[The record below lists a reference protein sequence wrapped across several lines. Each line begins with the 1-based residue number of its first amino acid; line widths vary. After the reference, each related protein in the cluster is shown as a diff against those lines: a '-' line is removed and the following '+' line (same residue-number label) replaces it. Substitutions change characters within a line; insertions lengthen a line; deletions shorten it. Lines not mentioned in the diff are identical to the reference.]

1 MAGVPKSP
9 LTPAL
14 ERARSLI
21 ASGGLE
27 PAQVL
32 LERAVELGRENL
44 GEDHPDVLTAQR
56 ELAGVFLLS
65 DDPMAARRMLEDAHA
80 AGQWKLGDDDPV
92 MLHISHDLGVVAEEL
107 GNKHE
112 ARKAFGRVTAHGPA
126 VLGEGHQFIARA
138 RAYLGEDLS
147 TAAVRPEA
155 PPAEP
160 VPPAPQPPA
169 DRVPPAPQPPADRV
183 PPVEPVRPAPQPPVR
198 PAPEPPVRPGP
209 PPADRVLPVPRP
221 PVEPIQ
227 AVPPVASG
235 HAGHGLQY
243 PVVDGAEGHGAAG
256 RPDPRAAIEHPTD
269 LLPVARPWD
278 GAPQPSQP
286 GPPVVYQQYGHGVA
300 QAGHPAPPVYPPAP
314 GWPGGTPVAAVQTHP
329 WSGENSGQAHPYQ
342 SRGRGLAVA
351 LTVAATLV
359 ALTAVGALVVV
370 LLDREQPPVV
380 AQPTASAGPVLAG
393 DPPSAVRLDDRGA
406 VVELTWRDPTKGK
419 VPFVVSMARE
429 GQQLKPV
436 SNVGPGETEA
446 LVEGLNA
453 KLEYC
458 FAVVA
463 VYATDRFASSG
474 QVCTERS

>member
-1 MAGVPKSP
+1 MAGVSKSP
-9 LTPAL
+9 LAPAL
-14 ERARSLI
+14 ERARGLI
-21 ASGGLE
+21 ASGDLG

-44 GEDHPDVLTAQR
+44 GEDDPDVLTAQR

-65 DDPMAARRMLEDAHA
+65 DDPMAARRMLEDAYA
-80 AGQWKLGDDDPV
+80 AGQWKLGDADPV

-112 ARKAFGRVTAHGPA
+112 ARKAFGRVTAHGPSA
-126 VLGEGHQFIARA
+126 LGESHQFIARA
-138 RAYLGEDLS
+138 QAYLGEDPS
-147 TAAVRPEA
+147 TATVRPEP

-160 VPPAPQPPA
+160 IRPAPPPVA
-169 DRVPPAPQPPADRV
+169 PVKPVP
-183 PPVEPVRPAPQPPVR
+183 PPVEPVRPAPAPVAPVRPVQPAAEPVR
-198 PAPEPPVRPGP
+198 PAPAPVAPVQPAP
-209 PPADRVLPVPRP
+209 PPVLPVQRDGQRP
-221 PVEPIQ
+221 LAGSVEAHA
-227 AVPPVASG
+227 AVA
-235 HAGHGLQY
+235 H
-243 PVVDGAEGHGAAG
+243 
-256 RPDPRAAIEHPTD
+256 PDPRAAIERPTD
-269 LLPVARPWD
+269 LLPVTRPWD
-278 GAPQPSQP
+278 GAPHPQ
-286 GPPVVYQQYGHGVA
+286 PPVVYQQQYGHAAPPAHPVGHHGYPHPGVHGEIV
-300 QAGHPAPPVYPPAP
+300 QQGWPVTSPAPV
-314 GWPGGTPVAAVQTHP
+314 VQTHP
-329 WSGENSGQAHPYQ
+329 YPGQNSAQAHPYQ

-419 VPFVVSMARE
+419 VPFVITMARA

-463 VYATDRFASSG
+463 VYGTDRFASSG